1 MRRLSAFVLRHKIWV
16 ILFWTV
22 TAVFGGW
29 AASVVPE
36 RLANDYSF
44 PDEPAFKAN
53 TAIEEM
59 YGNGGATEPL
69 VAVIRL
75 PAGQTGSSPAV
86 TEGMERA
93 TAALFQEARVRLLP
107 RPDDGDLPYALALL
121 PEERWGEPIEY
132 GPIVS
137 EALRASLPAGSDV
150 RMTGIKEL
158 EDQVEGVTTDS
169 VVIETLIAGV
179 GALVVLLWVFGSALA
194 VLPLVVATVSIMV
207 SFLLTLGLTEIT
219 DVNATIQYLIALIG
233 LGVAVDYS
241 LLLVNRWREE
251 RRVEGTSPDE
261 AIHRAMESA
270 GRAVVFS
277 GLTVAGGLGTLIV
290 LPVPFIRSIG
300 LGSMLIPLV
309 STLVTLSLVPVLL
322 SSIGQVLEW
331 PRRGRGIPSGAA
343 WRRWAGLIVR
353 RPLISLLVGLAVLS
367 PLLIAATTMRLGD
380 PVSTALQSEGS
391 AGTALTELERGGVPR
406 GVLTPIEVLAPVGV
420 APETVARRLATVD
433 GVHAAVAPDSPVWR
447 QRGTAM
453 VSVLPE
459 AETSTPAGQDT
470 VERVTAVSRNFP
482 GVQIGGRGAL
492 TIDSASALYR
502 NFPYMLAAILVFTF
516 IVLSRAFRSVVLAG
530 QAIILGMIS
539 IAASYGIL
547 ALVWQEGHGSGLLW
561 GVEATGAIALWVPL
575 VVFAFL
581 FGLSMDYEVF
591 LLARMREEYDATG
604 STRTAVLTGLGQVGR
619 LVTSAALILFLAFVL
634 LSTIP
639 VVDLKIAAT
648 GLGAG
653 ILLDATVLRAIL
665 VPALVAL
672 TGAATWWLPRWMAT
686 ALRTRGTVS
695 RPGPIREDTRIDG

>member
-1 MRRLSAFVLRHKIWV
+1 MRQLSAFVLRHKIWV

-29 AASVVPE
+29 AASIVPD

-53 TAIEEM
+53 TAIQEL

-69 VAVIRL
+69 VAVIHL
-75 PAGQTGSSPAV
+75 PAGQRGGSPAV
-86 TEGMERA
+86 KEGMERA
-93 TAALFQEARVRLLP
+93 SAALFQQARVRLLP
-107 RPDDGDLPYALALL
+107 RPDDGGLPYALALL

-132 GPIVS
+132 APIVA
-137 EALRASLPAGSDV
+137 EALRASLPAGSEV
-150 RMTGIKEL
+150 AMTGIKEL

-169 VVIETLIAGV
+169 VVIETLIAGA
-179 GALVVLLWVFGSALA
+179 GALIVLLWVFGSALA

-251 RRVEGTSPDE
+251 RRTEGMSAEE

-322 SSIGQVLEW
+322 ASIGKVLEW
-331 PRRGRGIPSGAA
+331 PRRGRGVPSGAV
-343 WRRWAGLIVR
+343 WRRWAGFVVR
-353 RPLISLLVGLAVLS
+353 RPLISLLVGLAMLS
-367 PLLIAATTMRLGD
+367 PLLVAATTMRLGD

-406 GVLTPIEVLAPVGV
+406 GVLTPIEVLAPSGV
-420 APETVARRLATVD
+420 APETVAQRLAAVE
-433 GVHAAVAPDSPVWR
+433 GVHAAVAPDSPAWR

-453 VSVLPE
+453 VSVLPA

-470 VERVTAVSRNFP
+470 VERVTAFARNFP

-502 NFPYMLAAILVFTF
+502 DFPYMLAAILVFTF
-516 IVLSRAFRSVVLAG
+516 IVLSRAFRSVILAG

-686 ALRTRGTVS
+686 ALRVRETV
-695 RPGPIREDTRIDG
+695 PPVKEDARVDG